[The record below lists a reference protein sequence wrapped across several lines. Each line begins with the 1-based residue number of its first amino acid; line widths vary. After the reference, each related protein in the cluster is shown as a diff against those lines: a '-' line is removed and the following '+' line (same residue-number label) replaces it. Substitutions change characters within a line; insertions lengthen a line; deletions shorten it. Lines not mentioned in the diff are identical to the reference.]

1 MLCPWVTRYFH
12 SLNTAS
18 ADQYLPIYPAL
29 ILLLL
34 AGWVHRDISTG
45 DIIVENGGSIR
56 GFLSDLKYAKATN
69 TQGSPSDPKTV
80 WFDVKDG
87 SCLKIM
93 ARHASCFLKYIL
105 VKNAMPPPKI

>member
-1 MLCPWVTRYFH
+1 L
-12 SLNTAS
+12 
-18 ADQYLPIYPAL
+18 LPLTSIDPAV

-34 AGWVHRDISTG
+34 AGWVHRDISSG

-56 GFLSDLKYAKATN
+56 GFLGDLKYAKATN

-87 SCLKIM
+87 SCLKIR
-93 ARHASCFLKYIL
+93 ARHTSCFLKYIL
-105 VKNAMPPPKI
+105 VKNAMLPPKMFDPKEWTHS